1 MCTRKHGT
9 HTHVHHFVYILDSET
24 GLNDRH
30 VACKT
35 TRNTTYAIWS
45 QVAVRGCPGVGTA
58 ETRTPAPYVLVHL
71 RCTVPPESPL
81 DRRGNTRLSSQVYG
95 RNRGS
100 ASAKGRWLAR
110 GVETLLFQYPGL
122 RVAFLDE
129 ASGGR
134 QYSVFIRGTGAPPEG
149 LNGQTDE
156 IYRCQFSARITGRVD
171 VSGLCWGKGS
181 HLG

>member
-1 MCTRKHGT
+1 M
-9 HTHVHHFVYILDSET
+9 
-24 GLNDRH
+24 
-30 VACKT
+30 A
-35 TRNTTYAIWS
+35 
-45 QVAVRGCPGVGTA
+45 GVS
-58 ETRTPAPYVLVHL
+58 PLSFNPSL
-71 RCTVPPESPL
+71 RCTEDSQCIVTTL
-81 DRRGNTRLSSQVYG
+81 NLLTWQVYG

-149 LNGQTDE
+149 LDGQTNE
-156 IYRCQFSARITGRVD
+156 IYRCCSRPGLGFRVRDRLRTGEGD
-171 VSGLCWGKGS
+171 D
-181 HLG
+181 